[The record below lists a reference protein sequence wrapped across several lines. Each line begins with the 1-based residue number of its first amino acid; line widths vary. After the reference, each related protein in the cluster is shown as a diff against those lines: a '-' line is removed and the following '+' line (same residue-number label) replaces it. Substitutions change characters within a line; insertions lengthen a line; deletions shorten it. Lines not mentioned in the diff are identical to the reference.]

1 MDSAAR
7 MLTPSAVDLAMAQR
21 RVGRHARILN
31 EFGYYTAGQ
40 LADASDPQ
48 AVVEAARS
56 DAQGSAA

>member
-1 MDSAAR
+1 